1 MHQSEHIPTRKLI
14 WVSLF
19 GIAFGFV
26 ESSVVVYLR
35 AVYYPEGFNW
45 PLKIISNEHLTVE
58 VLREAAT
65 IIMLAAVGIV
75 AGKQGW
81 QRFGYFLLTFGVW
94 DIFYY
99 VWLKVFLV
107 WPASL
112 TDWDIL
118 FLIPVP
124 WIGPV
129 ISAGLIALLMTLC
142 GIGIVVRTSL
152 QEHFRPTLLSW
163 LCAIVA
169 TAAILYSFMS
179 DTGATLR
186 GNMPLPYRYD
196 IFAAGLVLY
205 CVGYVLA
212 CKPPA
217 GKSLAT

>member
-1 MHQSEHIPTRKLI
+1 MHQSEHIPIRKLI
-14 WVSLF
+14 WVALF

-35 AVYYPEGFNW
+35 AIYYPEGFTW
-45 PLKIISNEHLTVE
+45 PLKMISDEHLTVE

-81 QRFGYFLLTFGVW
+81 QRFGYFLLAFGVW

-99 VWLKVFLV
+99 VWLKVLLG

-112 TDWDIL
+112 TEWDIL

-129 ISAGLIALLMTLC
+129 ISAALIALLMTSC
-142 GIGIVVRTSL
+142 GVGIVVRTTL
-152 QEHFRPTLLSW
+152 QEHFRPTLMSW
-163 LCAIVA
+163 LLSIAA
-169 TAAILYSFMS
+169 TAGILYSFVA
-179 DTGATLR
+179 DTGATLK
-186 GNMPLPYRYD
+186 GNMPLPYRYE
-196 IFAAGLVLY
+196 ILAAGLLLY